1 MAKAPKNE
9 LAIKAVI
16 AKIVTDK
23 TSMKTKAIENIR
35 LKSKTWDLIKNG
47 SGNNVAIQSESI
59 TFWTIVA
66 GKQTEDYTAFETAI
80 NEAKN
85 NAFNSLDIVSVREN
99 MTEANYQRIYEIK
112 VN

>member
-23 TSMKTKAIENIR
+23 TSMKTKAIDNIR
-35 LKSKTWDLIKNG
+35 LKSKTWDFVKNG
-47 SGNNVAIQSESI
+47 TGNNVAIQSELM
-59 TFWTIVA
+59 TFWTIIS
-66 GKQTEDYTAFETAI
+66 GKQNEDYSPFEMAI
-80 NEAKN
+80 IEAQNKE
-85 NAFNSLDIVSVREN
+85 FNSLDILSIREN
-99 MTEANYQRIYEIK
+99 LIEANYQRIYEIK

>member
-23 TSMKTKAIENIR
+23 TSMKTKAIDNIR
-35 LKSKTWDLIKNG
+35 LKSKTWKFVQNG
-47 SGNNVAIQSESI
+47 LQQNVSI
-59 TFWTIVA
+59 EQENIVFWTIVA
-66 GKQTEDYTAFETAI
+66 GKQNEDYAPFEMAI
-80 NEAKN
+80 IEAKDKS
-85 NAFNSLDIVSVREN
+85 FNSIDILSVREN
-99 MTEANYQRIYEIK
+99 LVEANYQRIYEIK